1 MIAYGIYYH
10 LRNDATKH
18 YDALIDARD
27 IKSAK
32 RKIARKHKKKDGT
45 PYKDGRVVVLERVDI
60 VGYY

>member
-1 MIAYGIYYH
+1 MIAYGINYH
-10 LRNDATKH
+10 LRGDSKQYDTLVDAK
-18 YDALIDARD
+18 D

-45 PYKDGRVVVLERVDI
+45 PYKDGRVVILDRVMI